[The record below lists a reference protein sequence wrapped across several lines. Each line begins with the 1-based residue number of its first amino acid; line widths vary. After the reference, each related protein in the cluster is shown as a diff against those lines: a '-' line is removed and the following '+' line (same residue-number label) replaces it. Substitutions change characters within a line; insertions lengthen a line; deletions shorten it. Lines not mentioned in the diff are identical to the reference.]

1 MGQTKITVRV
11 ITYVKVEKVGL
22 LTCGEGEA

>member
-1 MGQTKITVRV
+1 MGRTKITVRV